1 MWKLFCKAQEDH
13 RLGGD
18 LAYVAEVR
26 PPGGGRRELT
36 GDGLLTMKPSF
47 L

>member
-1 MWKLFCKAQEDH
+1 MWELFCKAQEDH
-13 RLGGD
+13 TLGGD
-18 LAYVAEVR
+18 IAYEAEVR
-26 PPGGGRRELT
+26 PPGAGRRELT